1 MSTTGVAAGAVGV
14 EPHVFHLSSVRDFH
28 DQRAEVLATLERED
42 VALLRG
48 LVEPSVVRE
57 ALARI
62 ASSFSRAN
70 DSLVDHKSHAVAPR
84 DVPNYQRLMLG
95 EHGEGEKN
103 RALCMRIFHN
113 PSWNEDEW
121 GLREVFRTMTRVRNA
136 VYDVEPDY
144 CLDGPDGDVYTLFRV
159 HHYPAGGGFLG
170 AHRDGVAASVPER
183 AGLQGYVQALLVM
196 SEKGADF
203 EAGGGYYYKDGR
215 RVLYEEFSRPG
226 DILLYN
232 GQTLHGVQT
241 VDPYTPIDLDSAAGR
256 YSASVTL
263 YRVYRREMSMG

>member
-1 MSTTGVAAGAVGV
+1 MSPTGVAARNA
-14 EPHVFHLSSVRDFH
+14 PQVFQFSSAQEVRDA
-28 DQRAEVLATLERED
+28 RAEIVATLERED

-48 LVEPSVVRE
+48 VVDASVVRT
-57 ALARI
+57 ALDRI
-62 ASSFSRAN
+62 ASRFSRAN
-70 DSLVDHKSHAVAPR
+70 DSVIDHKSHAAAPR
-84 DVPNYQRLMLG
+84 EVPNYQRLMLG

-113 PSWNEDEW
+113 PSWNADEW
-121 GLREVFRTMTRVRNA
+121 GMHAAFRSMTEIRNA
-136 VYDVEPDY
+136 VYGVEPDY
-144 CLDGPDGDVYTLFRV
+144 CLDAPEGDVYTLFRV

-196 SEKGADF
+196 SEKGTDF

-263 YRVYRREMSMG
+263 YRVYRREMTMG